1 MTLRMSFKR
10 SRRRIYLI
18 YDLGLNPMRRVKMR
32 GGASMSILLLTLS
45 PPSPST
51 LRNTRRKKSRKKK
64 TRSRNLE

>member
-10 SRRRIYLI
+10 SRRRIYLT

-32 GGASMSILLLTLS
+32 GGASMSILLLTLA

-64 TRSRNLE
+64 SRSRNLE